1 VVEEVGEVLAADL
14 DPVLVP
20 SPPLSAERFSGQHG
34 LVVRL
39 SLSLVQTEASIR
51 VQNAS

>member
-1 VVEEVGEVLAADL
+1 VAEEVEEVLAADL

-20 SPPLSAERFSGQHG
+20 SRRLSAERFSGQHG

-39 SLSLVQTEASIR
+39 SLSLQTEATIR
-51 VQNAS
+51 LHNAS